1 MGFIQLRDDGDLNQ
15 SEGKWKWME
24 QENSRC
30 LFEIEMIGLN
40 DGLNVGVEEES
51 GIRLLS
57 GNVRSAIRSTSLKIR
72 REI

>member
-1 MGFIQLRDDGDLNQ
+1 
-15 SEGKWKWME
+15 
-24 QENSRC
+24 
-30 LFEIEMIGLN
+30 MIGLN

-51 GIRLLS
+51 GNRLVS

>member
-1 MGFIQLRDDGDLNQ
+1 
-15 SEGKWKWME
+15 ME

-30 LFEIEMIGLN
+30 VFEIEMIGLN

-51 GIRLLS
+51 RIRLVN
-57 GNVRSAIRSTSLKIR
+57 GNVKSAIRSTSLKIK